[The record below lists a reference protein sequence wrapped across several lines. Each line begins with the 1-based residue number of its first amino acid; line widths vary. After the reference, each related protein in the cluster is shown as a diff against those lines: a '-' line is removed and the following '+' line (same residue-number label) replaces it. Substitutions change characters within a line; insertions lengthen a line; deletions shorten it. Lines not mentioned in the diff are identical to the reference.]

1 MEVNVI
7 QLQKKKLK
15 LSPVIFWNK
24 IAIDATEFEEQEL
37 LQNILVKQDS
47 QNFEMRC
54 PLLTNLKISY

>member
-47 QNFEMRC
+47 QNF
-54 PLLTNLKISY
+54 